1 MFVCCVDDVEL
12 PNRACIIRKDRDIVY
27 ESECDGVLKCVCVER
42 ANERLVDLDCK
53 RQYCLFDVEECRSGE
68 RVELV

>member
-53 RQYCLFDVEECRSGE
+53 RQ
-68 RVELV
+68 